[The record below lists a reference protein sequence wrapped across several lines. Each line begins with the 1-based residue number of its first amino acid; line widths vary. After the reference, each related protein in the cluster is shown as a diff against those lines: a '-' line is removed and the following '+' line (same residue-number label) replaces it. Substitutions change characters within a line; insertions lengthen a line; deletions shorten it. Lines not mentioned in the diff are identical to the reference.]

1 MSLQSSRFSA
11 RPRGGVR
18 ESPRLAAAMTN
29 LFLGCLGAYLLL
41 VLFLPTLAPTLIGG
55 AVLVGAGLSLGLAVW
70 LDTGRG
76 RRLGRSLLELL
87 GRGVGLVLGL
97 SALVW
102 ILQNWVL
109 VWLEHFPYN
118 IAGGT

>member
-18 ESPRLAAAMTN
+18 ESHRLAAAMTN

-41 VLFLPTLAPTLIGG
+41 VLFLPTLAPTLVGG
-55 AVLVGAGLSLGLAVW
+55 AVLVGAGLSLALAVW

-76 RRLGRSLLELL
+76 RGLGRSLVELL
-87 GRGVGLVLGL
+87 GRGICIVLGL